1 MADLNNVKGLLID
14 LEGVLYNGEELIEGA
29 VETINVLKSKNLKIK
44 YLTNTT
50 TTPRKLII
58 EKLIKFNLP
67 ATMSDIFSPV
77 VATNNFLKQKNIS
90 RIYLL
95 ANQSLKTDF
104 ENVVFD
110 EDKPE
115 AVVLGDIYKEFNW
128 EKLNKVF
135 QLITENDSIII
146 ALHKNKYCRRDGKLT
161 LDLGPFVQALEY
173 ACSKT
178 AILIGKPEINFFKLA
193 LEDMNLSNNEVV
205 MIGDDIISDI
215 GGAKNNNITAIQVR
229 TGKYQQA
236 DESNSF
242 VQPDFRINSIV
253 DLPGLI

>member
-67 ATMSDIFSPV
+67 AAMSDIFSPV

-146 ALHKNKYCRRDGKLT
+146 ALHK
-161 LDLGPFVQALEY
+161 
-173 ACSKT
+173 
-178 AILIGKPEINFFKLA
+178 IN
-193 LEDMNLSNNEVV
+193 
-205 MIGDDIISDI
+205 
-215 GGAKNNNITAIQVR
+215 
-229 TGKYQQA
+229 
-236 DESNSF
+236 
-242 VQPDFRINSIV
+242 IV
-253 DLPGLI
+253 EEMEG